1 MAGVVMFSCLFGILE
16 SHGGVA
22 RYHQHREEPA
32 ESELGKC
39 EVCGGS
45 DTLCTHLPIICID
58 TGGKKVP
65 GAAIPDENGN
75 LAAYER
81 SDQGETEI
89 PVKIQ
94 IIDGKNRWNH
104 PTDAADTTATAM
116 FRIRG
121 NSSRYFAKRNYRL
134 KLVSEEV
141 PLTEEALL
149 IKEEKSL
156 LGMAKGSEWSLHGPF
171 LDKTLMRNYMWMNLS
186 AEVMGYAPE
195 VRFCEVLI
203 DKEYKGVYVLMEM
216 IREGEGRIDLT
227 DYNDGDAVFSYMVR
241 IEPQKEL
248 QGEAE
253 NQKTIDNFCFY
264 TMRMEINSQ
273 MEILYPGASHLTEQ
287 VKQYVEAD
295 LSETERR
302 LYSREMAENPDS
314 CWDYLDMES
323 FADYYILQ
331 EYLAIN
337 DMFYASTYFYKDVR
351 GKLHI
356 GPVWDYNNAWNN
368 FLRTMP
374 ESEFLLDQKGWYGQ
388 LMKSRKF
395 VDYVTARYKSLRR
408 GLLSEENIETY
419 ARDVEMWL
427 GSAVD
432 RNFEVWGYTFDADR
446 LTVYERQ
453 RANAGEHLSI
463 EELNPSG
470 YEEAMDQMLDYAR
483 VRGRWLDRNM
493 DALYQ
498 YCHPSKNANNMFD

>member
-1 MAGVVMFSCLFGILE
+1 MLF
-16 SHGGVA
+16 
-22 RYHQHREEPA
+22 
-32 ESELGKC
+32 
-39 EVCGGS
+39 
-45 DTLCTHLPIICID
+45 
-58 TGGKKVP
+58 
-65 GAAIPDENGN
+65 
-75 LAAYER
+75 R
-81 SDQGETEI
+81 S
-89 PVKIQ
+89 
-94 IIDGKNRWNH
+94 
-104 PTDAADTTATAM
+104 
-116 FRIRG
+116 
-121 NSSRYFAKRNYRL
+121 
-134 KLVSEEV
+134 
-141 PLTEEALL
+141 
-149 IKEEKSL
+149 
-156 LGMAKGSEWSLHGPF
+156 
-171 LDKTLMRNYMWMNLS
+171 
-186 AEVMGYAPE
+186 
-195 VRFCEVLI
+195 
-203 DKEYKGVYVLMEM
+203 

-432 RNFEVWGYTFDADR
+432 RNFEV
-446 LTVYERQ
+446 
-453 RANAGEHLSI
+453 
-463 EELNPSG
+463 
-470 YEEAMDQMLDYAR
+470 
-483 VRGRWLDRNM
+483 
-493 DALYQ
+493 
-498 YCHPSKNANNMFD
+498 